1 MVFHI
6 FFVICCVL
14 ASVFFLGR
22 GDEEG
27 GSGSKHGEHGV
38 ASIRGEWEGGHGDE
52 VTEYTRAGPKGM
64 CQEPLCEWYGL
75 VLGPASWM
83 ERQAVE

>member
-38 ASIRGEWEGGHGDE
+38 AWFIEEVGEGG
-52 VTEYTRAGPKGM
+52 
-64 CQEPLCEWYGL
+64 
-75 VLGPASWM
+75 S
-83 ERQAVE
+83 